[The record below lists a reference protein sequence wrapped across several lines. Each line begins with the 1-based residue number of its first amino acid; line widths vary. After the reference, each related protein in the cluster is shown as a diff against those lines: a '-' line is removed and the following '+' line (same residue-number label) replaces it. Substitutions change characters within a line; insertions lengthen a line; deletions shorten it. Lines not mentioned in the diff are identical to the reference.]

1 MDDNY
6 DLLSKEALNYSM
18 EMIKNDLNKL
28 GVSHDNFVSEKSIVE
43 KKNVESA
50 IKKLR
55 LTKHV
60 EEGYLDPPKGEDHK
74 NWNITQAS
82 DQLGFNC
89 FAAWIRGEVE
99 QPSMAL
105 STRSK

>member
-43 KKNVESA
+43 KNKLSCYRLLAYDFIFWIVSLVVSVYLFRTQINDFINNIPLKTKDKN
-50 IKKLR
+50 IKNL
-55 LTKHV
+55 
-60 EEGYLDPPKGEDHK
+60 
-74 NWNITQAS
+74 
-82 DQLGFNC
+82 
-89 FAAWIRGEVE
+89 
-99 QPSMAL
+99 
-105 STRSK
+105 